1 MKYIKT
7 IILVLLV
14 SGLNAQQIEIEP
26 NIGLAVTGT
35 GMTVCFVGTTMR
47 SSPQLQYTSKQGYN
61 YVSYDYNNKSLRV
74 STLIVG
80 AVITISGIVI
90 QNIRR
95 NKKSKQVIK
104 I

>member
-26 NIGLAVTGT
+26 NIGLAITGT

-47 SSPQLQYTSKQGYN
+47 SSPQLQYNHGYN
-61 YVSYDYNNKSLRV
+61 YISYDYNNKTLRM

-80 AVITISGIVI
+80 AVITISGIVS

>member
-14 SGLNAQQIEIEP
+14 NGLNAQQIEIEP

-35 GMTVCFVGTTMR
+35 GMTICFVGTTMR
-47 SSPQLQYTSKQGYN
+47 SSPQLQYNPKQGYN
-61 YVSYDYNNKSLRV
+61 YVSYDYNNKTLRM

-80 AVITISGIVI
+80 TVITISGIII

-95 NKKSKQVIK
+95 NKRSQQAIK

>member
-1 MKYIKT
+1 MKNINML
-7 IILVLLV
+7 ILVLLV
-14 SGLNAQQIEIEP
+14 SELNAQYIKEEP

-47 SSPQLQYTSKQGYN
+47 SSPQLQYNHGYN

-80 AVITISGIVI
+80 AIITISGIVI

-95 NKKSKQVIK
+95 NILEK
-104 I
+104 